1 MPKRTHYIFL
11 CVNERPPGHPK
22 GCCTSR
28 GAGEIRDRFAEVL
41 GRENLLGQVR
51 VVRTS
56 CLDNCTRGAAL
67 AVYPDDV
74 WYQGVQADDVEEIV
88 ESHLKGGRPVERL
101 ILPPTEFD

>member
-1 MPKRTHYIFL
+1 MPKRARYVLL

-41 GRENLLGQVR
+41 ARESLLGQVR

-56 CLDNCTRGAAL
+56 CLDTCSRGAAL

-74 WYQGVQADDVEEIV
+74 WYQGVTADDVEEIV
-88 ESHLKGGRPVERL
+88 ESHFKGGRPVERL
-101 ILPPTEFD
+101 ILRLADFD